1 MADAKA
7 GERYECA
14 TCGTQVVIIKTE
26 GAVPRCCGADMATV
40 AAKPAA
46 PKPASAQG

>member
-1 MADAKA
+1 MADVKA
-7 GERYECA
+7 GERYQCA

-26 GAVPRCCGADMATV
+26 GATPRCCGSDMGSLG
-40 AAKPAA
+40 AK

>member
-7 GERYECA
+7 GERYQCA

-26 GAVPRCCGADMATV
+26 GAVPRCCGADMTTV
-40 AAKPAA
+40 APKSTA